1 MRIAPVL
8 LLVVA
13 LGCGREGSRTAGGAP
28 PAPAPVPPPASAA
41 PAAPSTPADLPRG
54 LLLALSQFEV
64 SPEGK
69 VLPKPGPARVEI
81 LVRRGGQWEVEAL
94 EDPES
99 NVFHKAMVYD
109 PGPPGA
115 PAPGIL
121 TLGGSAAKLKLW
133 RKRDGASPLD
143 QSSASPLD
151 QSSASPLDQ
160 SRKWQAETLWEK
172 DFGGKFSRMRDA
184 EAGDL
189 FGDKRAALA
198 VATHDQGVV
207 ATVRPKP
214 GGGYDVQEIDREKD
228 TFVHEIEIGDLDG
241 DGVLEVYATPS
252 EPNKLDG
259 SEQKGV
265 VTRYVPAKGEGRK
278 VVADLGDRHAKEIL
292 VADVDGD
299 GRDEL
304 YVSVEAK
311 TAGSGDQISL
321 VEPVEIRRYDAGTD
335 PRQGQV
341 IATIDDRLCRF
352 LTVGDVD
359 GDGKR
364 EIVAAAFRSGLWLLR
379 PGADPHAPWSVTSI
393 DHNSSGFEH
402 AAKLADLDGDG
413 RDELYVASDDQGEV
427 RRYVWRD
434 GRFDKEV
441 IHRRAVPGSAFTFNI
456 EPVPVE
462 LLR

>member
-13 LGCGREGSRTAGGAP
+13 LGCGREESRTAGGAP
-28 PAPAPVPPPASAA
+28 PAPAP
-41 PAAPSTPADLPRG
+41 
-54 LLLALSQFEV
+54 
-64 SPEGK
+64 
-69 VLPKPGPARVEI
+69 
-81 LVRRGGQWEVEAL
+81 
-94 EDPES
+94 
-99 NVFHKAMVYD
+99 
-109 PGPPGA
+109 
-115 PAPGIL
+115 APGVL

-133 RKRDGASPLD
+133 RKRDG
-143 QSSASPLD
+143 
-151 QSSASPLDQ
+151 
-160 SRKWQAETLWEK
+160 RWQAETLWEK

-214 GGGYDVQEIDREKD
+214 GGAGYDVQEIDHEKD

-335 PRQGQV
+335 PKQGQV

-379 PGADPHAPWSVTSI
+379 PGPDPHAPWTVTSI
-393 DHNSSGFEH
+393 DRNSSGFEH

-434 GRFDKEV
+434 GRFEKEV